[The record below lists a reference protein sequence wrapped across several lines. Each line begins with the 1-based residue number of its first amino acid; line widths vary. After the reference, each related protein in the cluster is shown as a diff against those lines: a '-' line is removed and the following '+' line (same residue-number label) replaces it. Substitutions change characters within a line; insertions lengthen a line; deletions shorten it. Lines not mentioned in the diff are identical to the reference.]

1 MDKDTLRAE
10 IKLKRKNLTKTEIQE
25 KSDKVY
31 NLLFSS
37 GLLESANTV
46 MVYLSAFNE
55 VRTDKIIAKLL
66 ATGKRV
72 VAPVTD
78 ETAVSITPYYITDI
92 SELTKGAYGIF
103 EPPQAEKAKISDIDA
118 VIVPGIAF
126 DKKGN
131 RMGFG
136 AGYYDRFLADFK
148 GIKIGICYNFQL
160 LDEIC
165 ADTHD
170 IPMDYIISEENIYAV

>member
-1 MDKDTLRAE
+1 MGKNALRAE
-10 IKLKRKNLTKTEIQE
+10 IKLIRKNLSKAEVEE
-25 KSDKVY
+25 KSNKICD
-31 NLLFSS
+31 LLFSS
-37 GLLESANTV
+37 KLLEDTQTV

-66 ATGKRV
+66 ADGKKI

-78 ETAVSITPYYITDI
+78 KSAVCITPYYISDI
-92 SELTKGAYGIF
+92 SQLTKGAYGIF
-103 EPPQAEKAKISDIDA
+103 EPPQTDKAKISDIDA

-136 AGYYDRFLADFK
+136 AGYYDRFLVDFS
-148 GIKIGICYNFQL
+148 GTKIGICYNFQL
-160 LDEIC
+160 LDELC
-165 ADTHD
+165 TDAHD

>member
-1 MDKDTLRAE
+1 MDKNSLRTQ
-10 IKLKRKNLTKTEIQE
+10 IKLIRKNLSKAEIEE
-25 KSDKVY
+25 KSNKICD
-31 NLLFSS
+31 LLFSS
-37 GLLESANTV
+37 ELLKDTKTV

-55 VRTDKIIAKLL
+55 VRTDKIITKLL
-66 ATGKRV
+66 ADDKKIL
-72 VAPVTD
+72 APVTD
-78 ETAVSITPYYITDI
+78 KSAVSITPYCITDI
-92 SELTKGAYGIF
+92 SQLQKGAYGIF
-103 EPPQAEKAKISDIDA
+103 EPPQTDKAEISDIDA

-136 AGYYDRFLADFK
+136 AGYYDRFLADF
-148 GIKIGICYNFQL
+148 GGTKIGICYNFQL

-165 ADTHD
+165 TDAHD